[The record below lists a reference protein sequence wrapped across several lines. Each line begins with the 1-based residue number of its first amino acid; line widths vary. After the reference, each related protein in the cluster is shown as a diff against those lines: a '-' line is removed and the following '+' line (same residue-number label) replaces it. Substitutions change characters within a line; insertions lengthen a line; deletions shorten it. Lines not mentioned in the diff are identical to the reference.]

1 MCGVDVDEHGY
12 CGEIF
17 IYFDDDVPE
26 LHAGSCNRF
35 CSIHTLKLIIAFM
48 CCLTWPQWWKS

>member
-48 CCLTWPQWWKS
+48 CCLTWPQ